1 MKSLIGAE
9 ALSSAPRILAAMV
22 PTSSIFKG
30 GTSPLA
36 LARRAP
42 IRQEM
47 ETLPQELRWE
57 PAPLPTE
64 AKTECQH
71 HTKSSKLNRSSALSR
86 NLHTR
91 RSNGTAGRLKARQ
104 QWKEDAAPELRGAP
118 SPQR

>member
-1 MKSLIGAE
+1 MKNLIGAE
-9 ALSSAPRILAAMV
+9 ALSSAPRILADTV
-22 PTSSIFKG
+22 LTSSIFKG

-47 ETLPQELRWE
+47 EMLHQELRWE

-71 HTKSSKLNRSSALSR
+71 HTKANKLKRGFCPVEESA
-86 NLHTR
+86 HVKKQWHD
-91 RSNGTAGRLKARQ
+91 KAAKGQ
-104 QWKEDAAPELRGAP
+104 AAEEGGLRDRAP
-118 SPQR
+118 RYT